1 MSATHQFVRPLG
13 EYGTALRPEDHAAL
27 ERSWISR
34 AIADSAK
41 VRRVTSEEGK
51 EIVGRRDFED
61 YSGLVFPYFWP
72 GKPCAFAHRIRRD
85 HPPFEIHAGQRR
97 ERDKYMSAPG
107 YGNGIYFHPLTPAEA
122 LTDVTTPLVFTEG
135 QKKCLALFRLAHEGL
150 AETHETTLFIPA
162 GLNGVYG
169 WKDRREKQ
177 TGPTGKRV
185 SVSGPIAQLGL
196 ITWKGRRTYIL
207 FDSNVLTNPKVAA
220 ARNQFAENLASRGA
234 EVFLIDLPV
243 EDGINGIDDYLSK
256 HGPEPA
262 MKLFAQARLF
272 DPNERLGCLHY
283 TDLGNE
289 QAFEIL
295 YGNDFFHNWTSKQWL
310 HFDGIIWRPDL
321 LGAADRAMVEVAAA
335 RLQATHKL
343 REDTLQFAKTGDV
356 RLNRKKAI
364 SAALKLQNI
373 RNRESALISASTN
386 PQFARRAED
395 FDADDYLFGCGNG
408 VIDLRNG
415 EFRAGR
421 REDMLT
427 KATPVYWVSEAKCE
441 RWLKFLHEVFPG
453 RPEMVAF
460 LKRAVGYS
468 LTGLTREEVFFI
480 LYGLGRNG
488 KGTFLRVL
496 SAVLGEYA
504 ANTEFSTLIA
514 DRDHGKGPRND
525 IASIAGRR
533 FVTAQESREGVQ
545 FDESLIKALTGGDL
559 ITARFLHKEF
569 FTFRPTWKIWLA
581 TNHKPEIHGTDE
593 GIWSRPKLIPFTV
606 NFEGREDRGLK
617 DALLNPHELSGI
629 LCWAVT
635 GCREYLDYGLHYPD
649 EVMVATANYKAESD
663 LVGQFI
669 AECCVRGEYARAKA
683 RPLYQAFTK
692 WAEGTT
698 GMSETAFGRRM
709 VEKGYRKEHTNTGTE
724 YIGIG
729 LIDQRM
735 KEYRDGFGPS
745 DGF

>member
-1 MSATHQFVRPLG
+1 MSASRPFVRPLG
-13 EYGTALRPEDHAAL
+13 EYGNPLLPEDYAAL
-27 ERSWISR
+27 DRSWISP

-41 VRRVTSEEGK
+41 LRRVTTEEGK

-72 GKPCAFAHRIRRD
+72 GRPGVFAHRIRRD
-85 HPPFEIHAGQRR
+85 CPPFEIHAGQRR

-107 YGNGIYFHPLTPAEA
+107 YGNGIYFHPLTPACT
-122 LTDVTTPLVFTEG
+122 LTDVTMPLVFTEG
-135 QKKCLALFRLAHEGL
+135 QKKCLALYRLAHEGL
-150 AETHETTLFIPA
+150 AETQETAMLIPA

-185 SVSGPIAQLGL
+185 SISGPIAQLDL
-196 ITWKGRRTYIL
+196 ITWTGRRTYIL

-220 ARNQFAENLASRGA
+220 ARNQFAQELAGRGA

-272 DPNERLGCLHY
+272 DPSERLTHLHY

-295 YGNDFFHNWTSKQWL
+295 HGDDFLYNWTSKQWL
-310 HFDGIIWRPDL
+310 QFDGIIWRPDVI
-321 LGAADRAMVEVAAA
+321 GAADRAMVEVAAA
-335 RLQATHKL
+335 RLQATHKVQ
-343 REDTLQFAKTGDV
+343 EDAPEFTRTGDV
-356 RLNRKKAI
+356 RLNQKKAI

-373 RNRESALISASTN
+373 RNRESALTSASTN
-386 PQFARRAED
+386 PQFARRAEE
-395 FDADDYLFGCGNG
+395 FDLDDYLLGCGNG

-415 EFRAGR
+415 DFRAGR

-441 RWLKFLHEVFPG
+441 RWLRFLNEVFPG
-453 RPEMVAF
+453 RPDMMAF

-468 LTGLTREEVFFI
+468 LTALTREEVFFI

-496 SAVLGEYA
+496 SAMLGDYA

-514 DRDHGKGPRND
+514 DRDRGKGPRND
-525 IASIAGRR
+525 IASIAGKR
-533 FVTAQESREGVQ
+533 FVTAQESREGAQ

-581 TNHKPEIHGTDE
+581 TNHKPEIRGTDD

-606 NFEGREDRGLK
+606 SFEGREDRGLK
-617 DALLNPHELSGI
+617 DALLNPQELSGI
-629 LCWAVT
+629 LRWAVE
-635 GCREYLDYGLHYPD
+635 GCREYS
-649 EVMVATANYKAESD
+649 MM
-663 LVGQFI
+663 
-669 AECCVRGEYARAKA
+669 
-683 RPLYQAFTK
+683 AFTIQRK
-692 WAEGTT
+692 SWWRRQTT
-698 GMSETAFGRRM
+698 RPNPTWWVSSSLNAVF
-709 VEKGYRKEHTNTGTE
+709 
-724 YIGIG
+724 
-729 LIDQRM
+729 
-735 KEYRDGFGPS
+735 
-745 DGF
+745 